1 MNPARSESLP
11 ESLAAGLPESLPD
24 GQADSLDASLLDAL
38 VSGQL
43 ADERLPELA
52 PVEEYRLVRRL
63 GQGGMG
69 CVYLAHDTLLD
80 RPVALKFLTGLSRIQ
95 AARQRFLIEARA
107 IARLQH
113 PNVVSLYR
121 IGEIAGHPFLVSE
134 YVRGQSL
141 DRLPRPLPAPQV
153 VGIGIELARGLA
165 AAHRRGVLH
174 RDLKPANALL
184 ATDGT
189 VKLLDFGLAKL
200 VGPLHKSSLSHPGID
215 PLEPVAVPLGPDGP
229 SIPPP
234 ALAPT
239 LPPDVSTGERLELAV
254 TKQSGEDGAAA
265 LPEPALVRSPARP
278 LIGEST
284 PELTQ
289 IGAVMG
295 TPLYMAPEMWRGE
308 PATPQVDVYSLGALL
323 YELASGRPP
332 HCGKTVEE
340 LRQDVFSEPPPL
352 GAVTADFDPQLAAV
366 IDRCLRTAA
375 AARYASAEEL
385 CQALQRIEQGTRP
398 GGVRIEQADAQ
409 CNPYRGLRAFD
420 QEDSALFFGRRAE
433 VAEVLER
440 LGAEPLVL
448 VAGDSGVGK
457 SSLCRA
463 GVLARVVSGSWQ
475 WEKDRRYAVATVFP
489 GRHPAVALADVLAPL
504 LSCSADTLRQ
514 ELLTSPQELVRRLQ
528 RYPGVESN
536 RGLILFIDQLEEL
549 CTQSARAEVAGV
561 SEALGLLTARVAGL
575 RVLATARGDFLT
587 RLAALPGLGSE
598 IGRALYIL
606 RPLGRDGLREAIVG
620 PAESGGVRFESA
632 ELVSELVDSTLRED
646 GGLPLLQ
653 FTLAELWD
661 ARDTQSRMITV
672 AALRKKGGVTGA
684 LSRHADRTTGELLPA
699 ERSATKRLFLRLVTA
714 DGLRARRTRREL
726 LGEAGPDPAELSALE
741 ALVRGRLLVAR
752 EGEGD
757 TVYEIAHEAL
767 VSGWQTLKEWLG
779 SEAERRAL
787 RERLRAAAAEWGRF
801 FDNDESLWGE
811 RQLRELTAV
820 GLGEERPSEIEA
832 QFLRASRRRVRK
844 RRWVRR
850 LLSGG
855 VVLALLGLAVA
866 SRRTLEKGQR
876 VDTEIAQRARAQQI
890 ELGGFARALTGLPGR
905 ETAALVAAV
914 QASAPLLRAGAVPE
928 PQALEGL
935 SAAVEAARRAM
946 PLRGH
951 QGPVSSAAFSP
962 DGDGVVR
969 SLTLLTAGWD
979 GTVRLWDGSTGAPLR
994 MVMAHP
1000 PGPCV
1005 AQFSPDGQLV
1015 ATLGGDKTLALWE
1028 TAGLTL
1034 RHRCALD
1041 ELPTGLYFSPDG
1053 KRLLVRTG
1061 TKETPAA
1068 ASVSLWDTATGQ
1080 RVASG
1085 LGQSSVMP
1093 PGPFSPDGSRLA
1105 VGQTDG
1111 AVSIYDTATG
1121 APLVALRVPKE
1132 YLEPSLLQAGY
1143 TADGQQ
1149 IVATTTAG
1157 EVIYSWDIKDGRFQ
1171 IIHPEKGA
1179 DQAAVSPDSMLL
1191 ATTDRDY
1198 AVRLWELR
1206 TGAPRITLP
1215 GHAQAVSGLAFSP
1228 SSQWLATSGGQ
1239 SAIRIWDTRTG
1250 QLQRTLTGHS
1260 DSVQAISFGA
1270 DDEHLVSASTDGSAR
1285 LWNLYDGQH
1294 ALRLSGHGQDVLAAT
1309 YSSDGGY
1316 IATASRDATARVWE
1330 AQRGRLLATLPLPDE
1345 VNAVAFAP
1353 ISSLLAVAT
1362 GTKDRSIWIWDWRE
1376 KRSLGTLRGHSL
1388 GVKGLAFSPDGEL
1401 LASGSQDTTVRVW
1414 RWRSGEEVWRSPA
1427 GEDGEMVVKVAFSPD
1442 GKWLAAADA
1451 LGYVRLFA
1459 ADSGVLALTNTRG
1472 VGRTG
1477 AVAYSPVNNV
1487 LAVGGPLSA
1496 VVDADKGNVLELLEG
1511 NAQPATDMAFSRD
1524 GRRLAAITSDHT
1536 ARVWDLATCQTVH
1549 ILRIGS
1555 AASIEFSPDGQRL
1568 LIAHPADH
1576 SAKVYPAT
1584 ARALLDAAC
1593 ELLRYQPEWEHVKT
1607 LCPDP
1612 SAAR

>member
-1 MNPARSESLP
+1 MHSAE
-11 ESLAAGLPESLPD
+11 A
-24 GQADSLDASLLDAL
+24 QSLDASLLDAL
-38 VSGQL
+38 VAGQL

-52 PVEEYRLVRRL
+52 PIEEYRLVRRL

-121 IGEIAGHPFLVSE
+121 IGQIAGHPFLVSE

-141 DRLPRPLPAPQV
+141 DRLPRPLPAAQV
-153 VGIGIELARGLA
+153 VGIGIELSRGLA

-200 VGPLHKSSLSHPGID
+200 VGPLQKPGVSLAEID
-215 PLEPVAVPLGPDGP
+215 PITAYDRDENQTPRPQ
-229 SIPPP
+229 
-234 ALAPT
+234 ALAAT
-239 LPPDVSTGERLELAV
+239 LPPDVSDSERLALAV
-254 TKQSGEDGAAA
+254 TKQSGDDATTPLADDPLA
-265 LPEPALVRSPARP
+265 RSPARP
-278 LIGEST
+278 LIDAST

-289 IGAVMG
+289 VGAVMG

-332 HCGKTVEE
+332 HCGNTVEG
-340 LRQDVFSEPPPL
+340 LREDVFTEPPPL
-352 GAVTADFDPQLAAV
+352 GSVAADFDPQLAAV
-366 IDRCLRTAA
+366 VDRCLRTEAQE
-375 AARYASAEEL
+375 RYASAEEL

-398 GGVRIEQADAQ
+398 GRNRVDSIEVQS
-409 CNPYRGLRAFD
+409 NPYRGLRAFD
-420 QEDSALFFGRRAE
+420 QEDSALFFGRRTE
-433 VAEVLER
+433 VGEVLER

-463 GVLARVVSGSWQ
+463 GVLARVLSGAWQ
-475 WEKDRRYAVATVFP
+475 WEKERRYAVATLFP
-489 GRHPAVALADVLAPL
+489 GRHPAVALADVLAPFL
-504 LSCSADTLRQ
+504 GCSADILRQ
-514 ELLTSPQELVRRLQ
+514 EILTSPQELARRLQ
-528 RYPGVESN
+528 RYPGVTSN

-549 CTQSARAEVAGV
+549 CTQSSRAEVAGI

-587 RLAALPGLGSE
+587 RLAALPGLGPE

-632 ELVSELVDSTLRED
+632 ELVSELVDSTLREG

-661 ARDTQSRMITV
+661 ARDVQSRMITV

-684 LSRHADRTTGELLPA
+684 LSRHADRTMGELLPA

-752 EGEGD
+752 DGEGD

-767 VSGWQTLKEWLG
+767 VSGWQALKEWLG

-811 RQLRELTAV
+811 RQLRELLLV
-820 GLGEERPSEIEA
+820 GLGEEKPSEIEA
-832 QFLRASRRRVRK
+832 QFLRASRRRVHK

-855 VVLALLGLAVA
+855 ALLALCGLVLA
-866 SRRTLEKGQR
+866 SRRTVEKGQR
-876 VDTEIAQRARAQQI
+876 VDIEMARREQAQRV
-890 ELGGFARALTGLPGR
+890 ELGSFARGLAELPGR
-905 ETAALVAAV
+905 ETSALVAAV
-914 QASAPLLRAGAVPE
+914 QASARLLQAGAIPE
-928 PQALEGL
+928 PPALEGL
-935 SAAVEAARRAM
+935 SAAVDAARRTLV
-946 PLRGH
+946 LRGH
-951 QGPVSSAAFSP
+951 QGIVSSAAFSP
-962 DGDGVVR
+962 DEDGLSASR
-969 SLTLLTAGWD
+969 DRTLLTAGFD
-979 GTVRLWDGSTGAPLR
+979 GTVRLWDARTGAPLR
-994 MVMAHP
+994 MAAAHP
-1000 PGPCV
+1000 PGPCT
-1005 AQFSPDGQLV
+1005 ARFSPDGQLV
-1015 ATLGGDKTLALWE
+1015 ATISGDKTLALWE
-1028 TAGLTL
+1028 TASLTL
-1034 RHRCALD
+1034 RRRITLD
-1041 ELPTGLYFSPDG
+1041 ETPVGLYFSPDG

-1061 TKETPAA
+1061 ARDVPAA
-1068 ASVSLWDTATGQ
+1068 AGVSLWDTASGR
-1080 RVASG
+1080 RVISA
-1085 LGQSSVMP
+1085 LGQSSVAP
-1093 PGPFSPDGSRLA
+1093 PGPFSPDGSHLI
-1105 VGQTDG
+1105 VGRTDG
-1111 AVSIYDTATG
+1111 VVSIYDTVRGELLGT
-1121 APLVALRVPKE
+1121 LRVPKE

-1143 TADGQQ
+1143 TPDGQQ
-1149 IVATTTAG
+1149 IIATTTAH
-1157 EVIYSWDIKDGRFQ
+1157 EVIYSWDVKDGRFHV
-1171 IIHPEKGA
+1171 IHPAQGA
-1179 DQAAVSPDSMLL
+1179 ETAFVSPDSLAM

-1198 AVRLWELR
+1198 AVRLWEVRSGTQRATLL
-1206 TGAPRITLP
+1206 GHTLP
-1215 GHAQAVSGLAFSP
+1215 VTSLAFSP
-1228 SSQWLATSGGQ
+1228 SSRWLATAGGQ
-1239 SAIRIWDTRTG
+1239 STIRLWDVRSG
-1250 QLQRTLTGHS
+1250 ALRQTLFGHS
-1260 DSVQAISFGA
+1260 DSVQTLAFGN
-1270 DDEHLVSASTDGSAR
+1270 DDAHLVSASADGSAR
-1285 LWNLYDGQH
+1285 VWSLEDGQH
-1294 ALRLSGHGQDVLAAT
+1294 LLRLGGHGREVLDAT

-1316 IATASRDATARVWE
+1316 IATASRDATARVFD

-1362 GTKDRSIWIWDWRE
+1362 GEKDRAIWIWDWRE
-1376 KRSLGTLRGHSL
+1376 KRSLATLHGHTHS
-1388 GVKGLAFSPDGEL
+1388 VQWLAFSPDGEL
-1401 LASGSQDTTVRVW
+1401 LVSGSQDTTVRVW
-1414 RWRSGEEVWRSPA
+1414 RWRTGEEMWRSTP
-1427 GEDGEMVVKVAFSPD
+1427 GSDGEMVAKVDYSPD
-1442 GKWLAAADA
+1442 GRLIAAADV
-1451 LGYVRLFA
+1451 LGYVRLFSA
-1459 ADSGVLALTNTRG
+1459 ETGALALTSSRNA
-1472 VGRTG
+1472 GRMG
-1477 AVAYSPVNNV
+1477 SVAFSPVGNV
-1487 LAVGGPLSA
+1487 LAIGGPLPA
-1496 VVDADKGNVLELLEG
+1496 VLDSDKGNVLETLEG
-1511 NAQPATDMAFSRD
+1511 NAQAATNVTFSRN
-1524 GRRLAAITSDHT
+1524 GRRLAAITADHT
-1536 ARVWDLATCQTVH
+1536 ARVWELATGRTVQL
-1549 ILRIGS
+1549 LRIGS

-1568 LIAHPADH
+1568 LVAHPADH

-1584 ARALLDAAC
+1584 AAALLDAAC

-1607 LCPDP
+1607 LCPA
-1612 SAAR
+1612 SLQSR